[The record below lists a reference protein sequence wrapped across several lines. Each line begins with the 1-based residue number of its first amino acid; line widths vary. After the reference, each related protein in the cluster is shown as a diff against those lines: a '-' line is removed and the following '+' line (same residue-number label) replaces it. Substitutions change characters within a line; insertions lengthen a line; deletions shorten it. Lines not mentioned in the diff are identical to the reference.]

1 MKLTVQLVIF
11 SSINIFLSFLFQLY
25 IVSIFGPGRLTDA
38 LFAGMII
45 PQLFLSILTGSL
57 MYVLIP
63 ILSVETTERFSLIG
77 WTFFQ
82 LTGCFFLSIALL
94 LGLSGKYWVPLFV
107 PGFDETI
114 LQTTIV
120 LIRIQLISMIFTALI
135 SVLWSASHAKK
146 QFVWVEIST
155 IIANC
160 ACLIFLY
167 LTNVKLNIF
176 AAAWAS
182 VLKTL
187 LQTILLISVL
197 GKFRLFDLS
206 CEPIK
211 KVFNRMKPLVA
222 GTIYYKSDQ
231 ILDRFLASMAT
242 SGSLTLLHLAHQL
255 YSINSMIFQKA
266 FVTPIFPIL
275 SNKLIDN
282 DLQAFFKI
290 FIRCFVQIIVITAIA
305 YIGVLVFGKQ
315 ILQIIFF
322 NFHDSETA
330 ILWFLLIALVG
341 FLVCDPLGQLLST
354 TFYAQ
359 GDTLTPTIIGIFG
372 YTLGLILKIV
382 GYFYAGIIGLAIGTS
397 IYYFVNVI
405 LMALFL
411 IKKTYIQRISS

>member
-1 MKLTVQLVIF
+1 
-11 SSINIFLSFLFQLY
+11 
-25 IVSIFGPGRLTDA
+25 
-38 LFAGMII
+38 
-45 PQLFLSILTGSL
+45 
-57 MYVLIP
+57 
-63 ILSVETTERFSLIG
+63 
-77 WTFFQ
+77 
-82 LTGCFFLSIALL
+82 
-94 LGLSGKYWVPLFV
+94 
-107 PGFDETI
+107 
-114 LQTTIV
+114 
-120 LIRIQLISMIFTALI
+120 
-135 SVLWSASHAKK
+135 
-146 QFVWVEIST
+146 
-155 IIANC
+155 
-160 ACLIFLY
+160 
-167 LTNVKLNIF
+167 
-176 AAAWAS
+176 
-182 VLKTL
+182 
-187 LQTILLISVL
+187 
-197 GKFRLFDLS
+197 
-206 CEPIK
+206 
-211 KVFNRMKPLVA
+211 
-222 GTIYYKSDQ
+222 
-231 ILDRFLASMAT
+231 
-242 SGSLTLLHLAHQL
+242 LAHQL